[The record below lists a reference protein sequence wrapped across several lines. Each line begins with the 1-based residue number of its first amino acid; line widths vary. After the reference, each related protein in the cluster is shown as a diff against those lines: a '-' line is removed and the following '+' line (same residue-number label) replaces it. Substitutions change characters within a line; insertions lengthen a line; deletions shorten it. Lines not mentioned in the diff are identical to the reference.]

1 MSGSFGVTCNW
12 AKIGLLLLLLSILGC
27 NTLKK
32 VGEDE
37 LLLTKNTIL
46 VDEKKVTNSEIK
58 GLIAQKPNSNVLGY
72 PLKLNLYNLA
82 KENPDSLFQDWLHRK
97 GKREKRLNNLLSQ
110 KQVNRLRESFLVK
123 GYSEFLKRIGEP
135 PVIIDTSAT
144 NKSLN
149 KLKAYYNSKGYF
161 NSTGEYQIV
170 DGKRKRKASIEY
182 NITLNKPYIVD
193 TIQKNITSPELDSIY
208 DNASKQSLVKKG
220 EQFDLD
226 KFTLERERLTTLFR
240 NSGIY
245 NFQESSIN
253 YDILRDTTL
262 ASDDQLMDVQLNI
275 KKFRS
280 TNDSTDSNMTYKV
293 ARHKQINIYAD
304 YNINGATDT
313 LKRIQHENYNI
324 YYSGKLKYRAKA
336 LTDAIF
342 FEKDSIYR
350 DLDRIRTYRQITN
363 LNTFKYPNIEFLP
376 DSTQTQLETNIYLAA
391 KPKYSLN
398 LNFDVTHSNIQQ
410 VGTAFSASVI
420 TRNVFGGAET
430 LNISARGSI
439 GLLSDASLS
448 EETFTS
454 ELGGDINIT
463 FPRIWLPFNTEKII
477 PYYML
482 PQSRLSAGTNFQR
495 NIGLDKQSLN
505 SILSYNWSPTTRLK
519 NNIEL
524 LNVEFVRNVNPNNF
538 YNVYRN
544 TFANLDNIAD
554 NIEDYIESNPRYA
567 SFFETVKNPLDSI
580 RLNIPDGA
588 NDFAQ
593 DALNNEI
600 PELSPDQ
607 LDEVNSIEERRRRLT
622 ENNLIFASNFT
633 HIKNSKSGIND
644 LDFYQYRI
652 KLESA
657 GAMLSLLTNVI
668 PFNKNPNGQNLV
680 FGVPYSQYV
689 KTEFDYIRHWSI
701 GGGQVIAFR
710 SFSGLAIPYGNSD
723 NVPFV
728 RSYFAGGSNDNRAWN
743 AYELGPGSTDNINDF
758 NEANLKLALNIEYRF
773 PIAGDVKGALF
784 ADAGNIWNVFDN
796 ENNPDA
802 IFNGFS
808 SLGDIALGTGLG
820 LRYDFTYFVF
830 RLDVGFK
837 TYNPA
842 KIKSDRWF
850 DGYNFKKAVFNI
862 GINYPF

>member
-1 MSGSFGVTCNW
+1 MNGSFGVTCNW

-46 VDEKKVTNSEIK
+46 IDDEKVTDSEIK
-58 GLIAQKPNSNVLGY
+58 GLISQKPNSSVLGY

-82 KENPDSLFQDWLHRK
+82 KENPDSSFQDWLHRK
-97 GKREKRLNNLLSQ
+97 EKREKRLDKLLSE

-123 GYSEFLKRIGEP
+123 GYSDFLKRIGEP
-135 PVIIDTSAT
+135 PVIIDTSET
-144 NKSLN
+144 NKSLS
-149 KLKAYYNSKGYF
+149 KLKSYYNTKGYF
-161 NSTGEYQIV
+161 NNTGAYEIV
-170 DGKRKRKASIEY
+170 NGKRKKRAQIEY
-182 NITLNKPYIVD
+182 NITLNSPYIVD

-208 DNASKQSLVKKG
+208 DQAKRQSFVNQG
-220 EQFDLD
+220 EQFDLE
-226 KFTLERERLTTLFR
+226 KFTMERERLTNLFR
-240 NSGIY
+240 NSGVY

-253 YDILRDTTL
+253 YTILRDTTM

-280 TNDSTDSNMTYKV
+280 TNDSTDTNMPYKV

-304 YNINGATDT
+304 YDINGAMDT
-313 LKRIQHENYNI
+313 LKSVQHENYNI
-324 YYSGKLKYRAKA
+324 YYSGKLRYRPKA

-363 LNTFKYPNIEFLP
+363 LNTFKYPNIDFVP
-376 DSTQTQLETNIYLAA
+376 DSTQTKLETNIYLAA

-430 LNISARGSI
+430 LNVSARGSI
-439 GLLSDASLS
+439 GLLNDASLS
-448 EETFTS
+448 NETFTS

-463 FPRIWLPFNTEKII
+463 FPRIWLPFGTEGII

-482 PQSRLSAGTNFQR
+482 PQSRLSVGTNFQR

-505 SILSYNWSPTTRLK
+505 SILSYNWSPNTRLK

-524 LNVEFVRNVNPNNF
+524 LNVEFVRNVNTNNF

-544 TFANLDNIAD
+544 TFSNLDDIAD
-554 NIEDYIESNPRYA
+554 DFQDDPNYSPYFEPIQEEGEDPRLSIPTGANNFVRY
-567 SFFETVKNPLDSI
+567 VLNDSI
-580 RLNIPDGA
+580 PVS
-588 NDFAQ
+588 
-593 DALNNEI
+593 
-600 PELSPDQ
+600 PEDREL
-607 LDEVNSIEERRRRLT
+607 VNSIEERRIRLT
-622 ENNLIFASNFT
+622 ENNLIFATNFT
-633 HIKNSKSGIND
+633 HTKNSKSGIND

-657 GAMLSLLTNVI
+657 GGMLSLLTNVI
-668 PFNKNPNGQNLV
+668 PFNKNTNGQNLV
-680 FGVPYSQYV
+680 FSVPYSQYV

-758 NEANLKLALNIEYRF
+758 NEANLKLALNLEYRF

-796 ENNPDA
+796 ETNPDA

-837 TYNPA
+837 AYNPA
-842 KIKSDRWF
+842 KDWSDRWF
-850 DGYNFKKAVFNI
+850 DGYNFKQAVFNI

>member
-1 MSGSFGVTCNW
+1 MSGYSGVTGNL

-46 VDEKKVTNSEIK
+46 VDEEKVASSEIK
-58 GLIAQKPNSNVLGY
+58 GLISQKPNSSVLGY

-82 KENPDSLFQDWLHRK
+82 KENPDSSFEDWLNRK
-97 GKREKRLNNLLSQ
+97 EKREKRLNNLLSE
-110 KQVNRLRESFLVK
+110 KQVYRLQESFLVK

-135 PVIIDTSAT
+135 PVIIDTTKT
-144 NKSLN
+144 NKSVS
-149 KLKAYYNSKGYF
+149 KLESYYNSKGYF
-161 NSTGEYQIV
+161 NNTGEYEIIE
-170 DGKRKRKASIEY
+170 GKNAKKAQIEY
-182 NITLNKPYIVD
+182 RVTLNKPYIVD

-208 DNASKQSLVKKG
+208 KKSANRSFVKQG
-220 EQFDLD
+220 QQFDLD
-226 KFTLERERLTTLFR
+226 NFTLERERLTTLFR
-240 NSGIY
+240 NSGVY

-253 YDILRDTTL
+253 YNIFRDTTQ
-262 ASDDQLMDVQLNI
+262 ASDDQLMDVELNI
-275 KKFRS
+275 RKFRS
-280 TNDSTDSNMTYKV
+280 TNDSTDANMPYKV
-293 ARHKQINIYAD
+293 ARHRKINIYAD
-304 YNINGATDT
+304 YDLNGNSDSLKILEYDNHNI
-313 LKRIQHENYNI
+313 I
-324 YYSGKLKYRAKA
+324 YSGKLRYRPKA

-363 LNTFKYPNIEFLP
+363 LNTFKYPNIEFIP

-448 EETFTS
+448 DGNFTS
-454 ELGGDINIT
+454 ELGGDVNIT
-463 FPRIWLPFNTEKII
+463 FPRIWLPFNTEGII

-482 PQSRLSAGTNFQR
+482 PQTRLSAGTNFQR

-505 SILSYNWSPTTRLK
+505 SILSFNWTPSERLK

-524 LNVEFVRNVNPNNF
+524 LNVEFVRNVNPDNF

-544 TFANLDNIAD
+544 TFSNLNRVADQFQDNPQYSQYFRPLEDVDDEPVLSIPTGANGFVRNIL
-554 NIEDYIESNPRYA
+554 N
-567 SFFETVKNPLDSI
+567 DSI
-580 RLNIPDGA
+580 PVSAEDK
-588 NDFAQ
+588 
-593 DALNNEI
+593 
-600 PELSPDQ
+600 EL
-607 LDEVNSIEERRRRLT
+607 VNSIEERRRRLT
-622 ENNLIFASNFT
+622 ENNLIFATNFT
-633 HIKNSKSGIND
+633 HTKNSKSGIND

-652 KLESA
+652 KVESA

-668 PFNKNPNGQNLV
+668 PFNKNDNGQNLV
-680 FGVPYSQYV
+680 FSVPYSQYV
-689 KTEFDYIRHWSI
+689 KTEFDYIRHWEI
-701 GGGQVIAFR
+701 GGSQVIAFR
-710 SFSGLAIPYGNSD
+710 SFTGLAIPYGNSD
-723 NVPFV
+723 NIPFV

-743 AYELGPGSTDNINDF
+743 AYELGPGKTDNINDF
-758 NEANLKLALNIEYRF
+758 NEANLKIALNLEYRF

-784 ADAGNIWNVFDN
+784 ADAGNIWNVFDS
-796 ENNPDA
+796 ETNPDA
-802 IFNGFS
+802 IFTGFS
-808 SLGDIALGTGLG
+808 SLGDLALGTGVG

-842 KIKSDRWF
+842 KVGSDRWF
-850 DGYNFKKAVFNI
+850 DGYNFKQAAFNI

>member
-1 MSGSFGVTCNW
+1 MRGSLGLMCNR
-12 AKIGLLLLLLSILGC
+12 AKIGLLLLLLSISGC

-37 LLLTKNTIL
+37 LLLTKNSIF
-46 VDEKKVTNSEIK
+46 VDGKKVSDSEVK
-58 GLIAQKPNSNVLGY
+58 GLLTQKPNSNVLGY

-82 KENPDSLFQDWLHRK
+82 KENPDSSFQDWLHRK
-97 GKREKRLNNLLSQ
+97 EKREKRLNNLLSK
-110 KQVNRLRESFLVK
+110 KQVNRLRESFMVK
-123 GYSEFLKRIGEP
+123 GASEFLKKIGEP
-135 PVIIDTSAT
+135 PVIIDTAKA
-144 NKSLN
+144 NKSIS

-161 NSTGEYQIV
+161 NNTGDYEIV
-170 DGKRKRKASIEY
+170 ESNKKKRAKIAY

-193 TIQKNITSPELDSIY
+193 TVQKNITSPELDSIY
-208 DNASKQSLVKKG
+208 MKTAQQSLIKKG
-220 EQFDLD
+220 DQFDLD
-226 KFTLERERLTTLFR
+226 KFTSERERLTSLFR
-240 NSGIY
+240 NSGVY

-262 ASDDQLMDVQLNI
+262 AAGDQLMDVKLNI

-280 TNDSTDSNMTYKV
+280 STDSTGTTKPYKV
-293 ARHKQINIYAD
+293 ARHKKINIYAD
-304 YNINGATDT
+304 YDINGTADT
-313 LKRIQHENYNI
+313 LKKIEYENYNI
-324 YYSGKLKYRAKA
+324 YYSGKLRYKPQA
-336 LTDAIF
+336 LTDAVF
-342 FEKDSIYR
+342 FEKDSVYR

-363 LNTFKYPNIEFLP
+363 LNTFKYPNIEFIP
-376 DSTQTQLETNIYLAA
+376 DSTQTQLESNIYLAA

-430 LNISARGSI
+430 LNVSARGSI

-448 EETFTS
+448 NDDFTS
-454 ELGGDINIT
+454 ELGGDVTIT

-477 PYYML
+477 PHYML

-505 SILSYNWSPTTRLK
+505 TVLSYNWSPTDQVK

-524 LNVEFVRNVNPNNF
+524 LNIEFVRNVNPNNF
-538 YNVYRN
+538 YNVYQN
-544 TFANLDNIAD
+544 TFSSLDEIAD
-554 NIEDYIESNPRYA
+554 SFEDDPNYA
-567 SFFETVKNPLDSI
+567 DYFEITDDDDLSLD
-580 RLNIPDGA
+580 IPDGA
-588 NDFAQ
+588 NKFVSDVL
-593 DALNNEI
+593 DGT
-600 PELSPDQ
+600 LSVTDDEY
-607 LDEVNSIEERRRRLT
+607 DEVSSIEERRIRLT
-622 ENNLIFASNFT
+622 EDNLIFASNFT
-633 HIKNSKSGIND
+633 HTKNSKSGIND

-657 GAMLSLLTNVI
+657 GGMLSLLTNVI
-668 PFNKNPNGQNLV
+668 PYNKNDGGQNLV
-680 FGVPYSQYV
+680 FSVPFSQYV
-689 KTEFDYIRHWSI
+689 KTEFDFIRHWRI
-701 GGGQVIAFR
+701 GGEQVIAFR
-710 SFSGLAIPYGNSD
+710 SFSGITIPYGNS
-723 NVPFV
+723 NSVPFV

-743 AYELGPGSTDNINDF
+743 AYELGPGKTDNINDF
-758 NEANLKLALNIEYRF
+758 NEANLKLALNVEYRF

-796 ENNPDA
+796 ETNPDA
-802 IFNGFS
+802 IFSGIS

-830 RLDVGFK
+830 RLDLGFK

-842 KIKSDRWF
+842 KVGSNRWF
-850 DGYNFKKAVFNI
+850 DDYNLKKAVFNI

>member
-1 MSGSFGVTCNW
+1 MNGSFGVTCNW

-32 VGEDE
+32 VEEDE

-46 VDEKKVTNSEIK
+46 VDDEKVTSSEVK
-58 GLIAQKPNSNVLGY
+58 GLIRQKPNSSVLGY

-82 KENPDSLFQDWLHRK
+82 KENPDSSFQDWLHRK
-97 GKREKRLNNLLSQ
+97 EKREKRLNNLLSE
-110 KQVNRLRESFLVK
+110 KQVNRLGESFFVK
-123 GYSEFLKRIGEP
+123 GLSEFLKNIGEQ
-135 PVIIDTSAT
+135 PVIIDTAETS
-144 NKSLN
+144 KSIN

-161 NSTGEYQIV
+161 NNTGEYQIIN
-170 DGKRKRKASIEY
+170 GNKNRKASIEY
-182 NITLNKPYIVD
+182 SITLNQPYIID
-193 TIQKNITSPELDSIY
+193 TLQKNISSPELDSIY
-208 DNASKQSLVKKG
+208 AIAANKSFVKEG
-220 EQFDLD
+220 DQFDLG
-226 KFTLERERLTTLFR
+226 KFTQERERLTNLFR
-240 NSGIY
+240 NSGVY

-253 YDILRDTTL
+253 YDILRDTTIS
-262 ASDDQLMDVQLNI
+262 ADDKLMDVQLNI
-275 KKFRS
+275 NKFRS
-280 TNDSTDSNMTYKV
+280 TSTSTDSINPYKV
-293 ARHKQINIYAD
+293 ARHKEINIYAD
-304 YNINGATDT
+304 YDINGDTDT
-313 LKRIQHENYNI
+313 LQRETYENYNI
-324 YYSGKLKYRAKA
+324 YYSGKLRYRPKA
-336 LTDAIF
+336 LADAIF

-363 LNTFKYPNIEFLP
+363 LNTFKYPNIEFIP
-376 DSTQTQLETNIYLAA
+376 DSTQTGLETNIYLAA
-391 KPKYSLN
+391 KSKYSLN

-410 VGTAFSASVI
+410 IGTAFSASVI

-448 EETFTS
+448 DENFTS

-463 FPRIWLPFNTEKII
+463 FPRIWLPFNTERII

-505 SILSYNWSPTTRLK
+505 SVLSYNWSPSTRLK

-524 LNVEFVRNVNPNNF
+524 LNVEFVRNVNPDNF

-544 TFANLDNIAD
+544 TFSNLDNIAD
-554 NIEDYIESNPRYA
+554 DFQDDPQNA
-567 SFFETVKNPLDSI
+567 SYFDDLDTDDPTLS
-580 RLNIPDGA
+580 IPDGA
-588 NDFAQ
+588 NSFAN
-593 DALNNEI
+593 DVLNGTLTVDN
-600 PELSPDQ
+600 DQ
-607 LDEVNSIEERRRRLT
+607 FDEVNSIEERRQRLT
-622 ENNLIFASNFT
+622 ENNLIFATNFAHT
-633 HIKNSKSGIND
+633 KNSKSGIND
-644 LDFYQYRI
+644 LDFYQYRM

-657 GAMLSLLTNVI
+657 GGMLSLLTNVI
-668 PFNKNPNGQNLV
+668 PYNENDNGQYLV

-710 SFSGLAIPYGNSD
+710 SFSGIAIPYGNSD
-723 NVPFV
+723 NIPFV

-758 NEANLKLALNIEYRF
+758 NEANLKLALNLEYRF
-773 PIAGDVKGALF
+773 PIAGNVKGALF

-796 ENNPDA
+796 ETNPDA
-802 IFNGFS
+802 IFSGFT
-808 SLGDIALGTGLG
+808 SLGDIALGTGAG

-842 KIKSDRWF
+842 KDGSDRWF
-850 DGYNFKKAVFNI
+850 DGYNFKRAVFNI

>member
-1 MSGSFGVTCNW
+1 MNGSYGVTCNW

-46 VDEKKVTNSEIK
+46 VDDQKVTNSEIK
-58 GLIAQKPNSNVLGY
+58 GLITQKPNSSVLGY

-82 KENPDSLFQDWLHRK
+82 KENPDSSFQDWLHRK
-97 GKREKRLNNLLSQ
+97 EKREKRLNNLLSE

-123 GYSEFLKRIGEP
+123 GYSEFLKRVGEP
-135 PVIIDTSAT
+135 PVIIDTAET

-149 KLKAYYNSKGYF
+149 KLKSYYNSKGYF
-161 NSTGEYQIV
+161 NNTGEYRIL
-170 DGKRKRKASIEY
+170 DSTKRKKAAIEY
-182 NITLNKPYIVD
+182 EISLNKPYIID
-193 TIQKNITSPELDSIY
+193 TVQKNITSPELDSIY
-208 DNASKQSLVKKG
+208 NQARRQSLVKQG

-226 KFTLERERLTTLFR
+226 KFTLERERLTNLFR
-240 NSGIY
+240 NSGVY

-253 YDILRDTTL
+253 YDILRDTTIS
-262 ASDDQLMDVQLNI
+262 SDDQLMDVQLNI

-280 TNDSTDSNMTYKV
+280 SDESSGNNMPYKV
-293 ARHKQINIYAD
+293 ARHEQINIYAD
-304 YNINGATDT
+304 YDINGSTDT
-313 LKRIQHENYNI
+313 LKQVQHENYNI
-324 YYSGKLKYRAKA
+324 YYSGKLRYRPKA
-336 LTDAIF
+336 LTDAVF
-342 FEKDSIYR
+342 FEKDSVYR

-363 LNTFKYPNIEFLP
+363 LNTFKYPNIDFVP
-376 DSTQTQLETNIYLAA
+376 DSTQTKLETNIYLAA

-430 LNISARGSI
+430 LNVSARGSI

-448 EETFTS
+448 NETFTS

-463 FPRIWLPFNTEKII
+463 FPRIWLPFSTERII

-482 PQSRLSAGTNFQR
+482 PQSRLSVGTNFQR

-524 LNVEFVRNVNPNNF
+524 LNVEFVRNVNTANF

-544 TFANLDNIAD
+544 TFSNLDDIAD
-554 NIEDYIESNPRYA
+554 DFQDDPQYA
-567 SFFETVKNPLDSI
+567 SYFEPIQEAGEEPRLSI
-580 RLNIPDGA
+580 PEGA
-588 NDFAQ
+588 NTFAR
-593 DALNNEI
+593 DVLNGDIPVNNE
-600 PELSPDQ
+600 DFQ
-607 LDEVNSIEERRRRLT
+607 EVNSIEERRRRLT
-622 ENNLIFASNFT
+622 ENNLIFATNFT
-633 HIKNSKSGIND
+633 HTKNSKSGIND

-657 GAMLSLLTNVI
+657 GGMLSLLTNVI
-668 PFNKNPNGQNLV
+668 PYNKNDIGQNLV
-680 FGVPYSQYV
+680 FGVPFSQYA
-689 KTEFDYIRHWSI
+689 KAEFDYIRHWEI
-701 GGGQVIAFR
+701 GGSQVIAFR
-710 SFSGLAIPYGNSD
+710 SFSGIAIPYGNSE

-758 NEANLKLALNIEYRF
+758 NEANLKLALNLEYRF

-796 ENNPDA
+796 ETNPDA
-802 IFNGFS
+802 IFSGFS

-837 TYNPA
+837 AYNPA
-842 KIKSDRWF
+842 KDGSDRWF
-850 DGYNFKKAVFNI
+850 DGYNFKQAVFNI

>member
-1 MSGSFGVTCNW
+1 MSGYFGVRGNW
-12 AKIGLLLLLLSILGC
+12 AKIGLLLLLLSIFGC

-37 LLLTKNTIL
+37 LLLTKNIIL
-46 VDEKKVTNSEIK
+46 VDEEKVTNAEIK
-58 GLIAQKPNSNVLGY
+58 GLITQKPNSSVLGY

-82 KENPDSLFQDWLHRK
+82 KENPDSSFQDWLNRK
-97 GKREKRLNNLLSQ
+97 EKREKRLKNLLSE
-110 KQVNRLRESFLVK
+110 KQVYRLQESFLVK

-135 PVIIDTSAT
+135 PVVIDTSKT
-144 NKSLN
+144 NKSVD
-149 KLKAYYNSKGYF
+149 KLESYYNSKGYF
-161 NSTGEYQIV
+161 NNTGEYEIIE
-170 DGKRKRKASIEY
+170 GKKAKKAQIEY
-182 NITLNKPYIVD
+182 RVTLNKPYIVD

-208 DNASKQSLVKKG
+208 NQAVKGSFVKQG
-220 EQFDLD
+220 QQFDLD
-226 KFTLERERLTTLFR
+226 NFTLERERLTALFR
-240 NSGIY
+240 NSGVY

-253 YDILRDTTL
+253 YNIFRDTTQ
-262 ASDDQLMDVQLNI
+262 ASDDQLMDVELNI
-275 KKFRS
+275 RKFRS
-280 TNDSTDSNMTYKV
+280 TNDTTDTNMPYKV
-293 ARHKQINIYAD
+293 ARHRKINIYAD
-304 YNINGATDT
+304 YDLNGSTDSLKTLEYDNHNI
-313 LKRIQHENYNI
+313 I
-324 YYSGKLKYRAKA
+324 YSGKLRYRPKA

-363 LNTFKYPNIEFLP
+363 LNTFKYPNIEFIP

-448 EETFTS
+448 DGNFTS
-454 ELGGDINIT
+454 ELGGDVNIT
-463 FPRIWLPFNTEKII
+463 FPRIWLPFNTEGII

-482 PQSRLSAGTNFQR
+482 PQTRLSAGTNFQR

-505 SILSYNWSPTTRLK
+505 SILSFNWTPSERLK

-524 LNVEFVRNVNPNNF
+524 LNVEFVRNVNPDNF

-544 TFANLDNIAD
+544 TFSNLNRVADQFQDDPQYSQYFSPLEDVDDEPVLSIPTGANGFVRNIL
-554 NIEDYIESNPRYA
+554 N
-567 SFFETVKNPLDSI
+567 DSI
-580 RLNIPDGA
+580 PVSAEDK
-588 NDFAQ
+588 
-593 DALNNEI
+593 
-600 PELSPDQ
+600 EL
-607 LDEVNSIEERRRRLT
+607 VNSIEERRRRLT
-622 ENNLIFASNFT
+622 ENNLIFATNFT
-633 HIKNSKSGIND
+633 HTKNSKSGIND

-652 KLESA
+652 KVESA

-668 PFNKNPNGQNLV
+668 PFNKNDNGQNLV
-680 FGVPYSQYV
+680 FSVPYSQYV
-689 KTEFDYIRHWSI
+689 KTEFDYIRHWEI
-701 GGGQVIAFR
+701 GGSQVIAFR
-710 SFSGLAIPYGNSD
+710 SFTGLAIPYGNSD
-723 NVPFV
+723 NIPFV

-743 AYELGPGSTDNINDF
+743 AYELGPGKTDNINDF
-758 NEANLKLALNIEYRF
+758 NEANFKIALNLEYRF

-784 ADAGNIWNVFDN
+784 ADAGNIWNVFDS
-796 ENNPDA
+796 ETNPDA
-802 IFNGFS
+802 IFTGIS
-808 SLGDIALGTGLG
+808 SLADLALGTGVG

-842 KIKSDRWF
+842 KDGSARWF
-850 DGYNFKKAVFNI
+850 DGYNFKQAAFNI

>member
-1 MSGSFGVTCNW
+1 MNGSFGVTCDW

-32 VGEDE
+32 VEEDE

-46 VDEKKVTNSEIK
+46 VDDEKVNSSEVK
-58 GLIAQKPNSNVLGY
+58 GLIRQKPNSSILGY

-82 KENPDSLFQDWLHRK
+82 KENPDSSFQDWLHRK
-97 GKREKRLNNLLSQ
+97 EKREKRLNNLLSE
-110 KQVNRLRESFLVK
+110 KQVNRLGESFFVK
-123 GYSEFLKRIGEP
+123 GLSEFLKNIGEQ
-135 PVIIDTSAT
+135 PVIIDTAET
-144 NKSLN
+144 IKSIN

-161 NSTGEYQIV
+161 NNTGEYQIIN
-170 DGKRKRKASIEY
+170 GNKNRKASIEY
-182 NITLNKPYIVD
+182 SITLNQPYIID
-193 TIQKNITSPELDSIY
+193 TLQKNISSPELDSIY
-208 DNASKQSLVKKG
+208 AIAANKSFVKEG
-220 EQFDLD
+220 DQFDLG
-226 KFTLERERLTTLFR
+226 KFTQERERLTNLFR
-240 NSGIY
+240 NSGVY

-253 YDILRDTTL
+253 YDILRDTTIS
-262 ASDDQLMDVQLNI
+262 ADDKLMDVQLNI
-275 KKFRS
+275 NKFRS
-280 TNDSTDSNMTYKV
+280 TSTSTDSINPYKV
-293 ARHKQINIYAD
+293 ARHKEINIYAD
-304 YNINGATDT
+304 YDINGDTDT
-313 LKRIQHENYNI
+313 LQRETYENYNI
-324 YYSGKLKYRAKA
+324 YYSGKLRYRPKA
-336 LTDAIF
+336 LADAIF

-363 LNTFKYPNIEFLP
+363 LNTFKYPNIEFIP
-376 DSTQTQLETNIYLAA
+376 DSTQTGLETNIYLAA
-391 KPKYSLN
+391 KSKYSLN

-410 VGTAFSASVI
+410 IGTAFSTSVI

-448 EETFTS
+448 DENFTS

-463 FPRIWLPFNTEKII
+463 FPRIWLPFNTERII

-505 SILSYNWSPTTRLK
+505 SVLSYNWSPSTRLK

-524 LNVEFVRNVNPNNF
+524 LNVEFVRNVNPDNF

-544 TFANLDNIAD
+544 TFSNLDDIAD
-554 NIEDYIESNPRYA
+554 DFQDDPQNA
-567 SFFETVKNPLDSI
+567 SYFDDLDTDDPTLS
-580 RLNIPDGA
+580 IPDGA
-588 NDFAQ
+588 NSFAN
-593 DALNNEI
+593 DVLNGTLTVDN
-600 PELSPDQ
+600 DQ
-607 LDEVNSIEERRRRLT
+607 FDEVNSIEERRQRLT
-622 ENNLIFASNFT
+622 ENNLIFATNFAHT
-633 HIKNSKSGIND
+633 KNSKSGIND

-657 GAMLSLLTNVI
+657 GGMLSLLTNVI
-668 PFNKNPNGQNLV
+668 PYNENDNGQYLV

-710 SFSGLAIPYGNSD
+710 SFSGIAIPYGNSD
-723 NVPFV
+723 NIPFV

-758 NEANLKLALNIEYRF
+758 NEANLKLALNLEYRF
-773 PIAGDVKGALF
+773 PIAGNVKGALF

-796 ENNPDA
+796 ETNPDA
-802 IFNGFS
+802 IFSGFA
-808 SLGDIALGTGLG
+808 SLGDIALGTGAG

-842 KIKSDRWF
+842 KVGSDRWF
-850 DGYNFKKAVFNI
+850 DGYNFKRAVFNI

>member
-1 MSGSFGVTCNW
+1 MSGFGVSCNW

-46 VDEKKVTNSEIK
+46 VDDEKVTSSEIK
-58 GLIAQKPNSNVLGY
+58 GLITQKPNSSVLGY

-82 KENPDSLFQDWLHRK
+82 KENPDSSFEDWLNRK
-97 GKREKRLNNLLSQ
+97 EKREKRLNNLLSE
-110 KQVNRLRESFLVK
+110 KQVNRLRESFMVK
-123 GYSEFLKRIGEP
+123 GASEFLKRIGEP
-135 PVIIDTSAT
+135 PSIIDTSKT
-144 NKSLN
+144 NKSVS
-149 KLKAYYNSKGYF
+149 KLEAYYNTKGYF
-161 NSTGEYQIV
+161 NNSGEYEIIP
-170 DGKRKRKASIEY
+170 GKNNRKAQIEY
-182 NITLNKPYIVD
+182 RVTLNKPYIVD

-208 DNASKQSLVKKG
+208 KNAERSSLVKQG
-220 EQFDLD
+220 EQFDLE
-226 KFTLERERLTTLFR
+226 KFTLERERLTNLFR
-240 NSGIY
+240 NSGVY

-253 YDILRDTTL
+253 YNILRDTTL
-262 ASDDQLMDVQLNI
+262 AADDQLMDVQLNI

-280 TNDSTDSNMTYKV
+280 TNDSTDTSMPYKV
-293 ARHKQINIYAD
+293 ARHKEINIYAD
-304 YNINGATDT
+304 YDIGGGTDT
-313 LKRIQHENYNI
+313 LQKVEYENYNI
-324 YYSGKLKYRAKA
+324 YYKGKLKYRPKA
-336 LTDAIF
+336 LTDAVF

-363 LNTFKYPNIEFLP
+363 LNTFKYPNVEFIP
-376 DSTQTQLETNIYLAA
+376 DSSHTRLESNIYLAA

-398 LNFDVTHSNIQQ
+398 LNFDVTHSNIQR
-410 VGTAFSASVI
+410 VGTAFSAGVI

-430 LNISARGSI
+430 LNVSARGSI

-448 EETFTS
+448 NETFTS

-463 FPRIWLPFNTEKII
+463 FPRIWLPFNTERII

-482 PQSRLSAGTNFQR
+482 PQSRLSAGTNFQK

-505 SILSYNWSPTTRLK
+505 SVLSFNWSPTERLK

-524 LNVEFVRNVNPNNF
+524 INVEFVRNVNPNNF
-538 YNVYRN
+538 FNVYRN
-544 TFANLDNIAD
+544 TFSNLDDIAD
-554 NIEDYIESNPRYA
+554 AFQDDPQYADLFNPVDEEGEDP
-567 SFFETVKNPLDSI
+567 
-580 RLNIPDGA
+580 RLNIPTGA
-588 NDFAQ
+588 NTFVRRV
-593 DALNNEI
+593 LEGEI
-600 PELSPDQ
+600 PVNNDDFEQ
-607 LDEVNSIEERRRRLT
+607 VNSIAERRRRLT

-633 HIKNSKSGIND
+633 HTKNSKSGIND

-668 PFNKNPNGQNLV
+668 PYNQNDQGQNLV
-680 FGVPYSQYV
+680 FGVPFSQYV

-710 SFSGLAIPYGNSD
+710 SFSGIAIPYGNAD
-723 NVPFV
+723 NIPFV

-743 AYELGPGSTDNINDF
+743 AYELGPGRTNNINDF
-758 NEANLKLALNIEYRF
+758 NEANLKLALNLEYRF

-796 ENNPDA
+796 ENNPEA
-802 IFNGFS
+802 IFSGFS
-808 SLGDIALGTGLG
+808 SLADIALGTGLG

-842 KIKSDRWF
+842 REGSDRWF
-850 DGYNFKKAVFNI
+850 DGYNFKRAVFNI